1 MRCFFNKGVL
11 FVTIG
16 LYLILPMN
24 DSAAQEKVEWLRC
37 DLHNHCEDH
46 DLVEAHVEGV
56 SERLD
61 VIALSNHAQKPI
73 FFEQHRMVEKARQLL
88 PGRLVLFGMEW
99 NAPLG
104 VHANLI
110 FPAGPN
116 EAENAYAFA
125 RAHDRLGPGK
135 DLTPEGALNALA
147 ALPPDERPVLF
158 FNHPV
163 ADQWSNQ
170 AIARYIKADHGCVV
184 AGVEA
189 LHGHQLHARIAA
201 LDPLTYPGSAIGG
214 LSDRVYE
221 SGRPFSMLAHSD
233 FHVHKM
239 SHQPDYLLG
248 VFNHSLVG
256 VPSGCCSATEVLTAL
271 RTGSSCAA
279 QGHWLN
285 LRDFHIGQAQ
295 VGQMWDG
302 SANRGR
308 ISLETNEP
316 VEKVELIG
324 RLCTGAPSTVLH
336 EFGPLEA
343 GTHELTFQVPAESH
357 GFVRLRIV
365 AASRS
370 RPHPGTN
377 GTKLF
382 QTSAILLLSQQT
394 T

>member
-1 MRCFFNKGVL
+1 MRCFFNKGFP

-46 DLVEAHVEGV
+46 DLVEAHVEGA

-88 PGRLVLFGMEW
+88 PERLVLFGMEW

-104 VHANLI
+104 VHANLV
-110 FPAGPN
+110 FPVGPN

-125 RAHDRLGPGK
+125 RAYDRLGSGK
-135 DLTPEGALNALA
+135 NSTPEDALSALA
-147 ALPPDERPVLF
+147 DLPPDERPVLF
-158 FNHPV
+158 FNHPITN
-163 ADQWSNQ
+163 QWSSQ
-170 AIARYIKADHGCVV
+170 VIARYIEADHGCIVV
-184 AGVEA
+184 GIEA
-189 LHGHQLHARIAA
+189 LHGHQLHPRIAA
-201 LDPLTYPGSAIGG
+201 VDPLTYPGSAVGG

-221 SGRPFSMLAHSD
+221 SGRPFSLLAHSD

-239 SHQPDYLLG
+239 GYQPDYLLG

-256 VPSGCCSATEVLTAL
+256 VPSGRYSATEVLAAL
-271 RTGSSCAA
+271 RTGRSCAA

-285 LRDFHIGQAQ
+285 LRDFYLGQAQ
-295 VGQMWDG
+295 IGRVWDG
-302 SANRGR
+302 VSNRGQ
-308 ISLETNEP
+308 IALETSEP

-324 RLCTGAPSTVLH
+324 QLRTGAPPAVLQ

-343 GTHELTFQVPAESH
+343 GTHELPFEVTAEAR
-357 GFVRLRIV
+357 GFIRLRII

-370 RPHPGTN
+370 RPHPGPD

-382 QTSAILLLSQQT
+382 QSSAILLPSQ
-394 T
+394 

>member
-1 MRCFFNKGVL
+1 MRCFFNKGVP

-24 DSAAQEKVEWLRC
+24 DSAAQDKVKWLRC

-46 DLVEAHVEGV
+46 DLVETYVEGA

-73 FFEQHRMVEKARQLL
+73 FFEQHQMVEKARQLL
-88 PGRLVLFGMEW
+88 PERLVLFGMEW

-104 VHANLI
+104 VHANI
-110 FPAGPN
+110 VFPVGPN

-125 RAHDRLGPGK
+125 RAHDRLGSGK
-135 DLTPEGALNALA
+135 NSTPEDALDALA
-147 ALPPDERPVLF
+147 DLPPDERPVLF

-163 ADQWSNQ
+163 ANQWSSQ
-170 AIARYIKADHGCVV
+170 VISRYIKADRGCVV
-184 AGVEA
+184 AGIEA

-221 SGRPFSMLAHSD
+221 SGRPFSLLAHSD

-239 SHQPDYLLG
+239 SYQPDYLLG
-248 VFNHSLVG
+248 VFNHSLIG
-256 VPSGCCSATEVLTAL
+256 VPSGRYSATEVLTAL
-271 RTGSSCAA
+271 RTGRSCAA

-285 LRDFHIGQAQ
+285 LHDFHLGQAQ
-295 VGQMWDG
+295 IGQVWDG
-302 SANRGR
+302 VSNRGQ
-308 ISLETNEP
+308 IALETSEP
-316 VEKVELIG
+316 VENVELIG
-324 RLCTGAPSTVLH
+324 QLRTGAPSAVLH

-343 GTHELTFQVPAESH
+343 GTHELPFEVTSEAR
-357 GFVRLRIV
+357 GFIRLRII

-370 RPHPGTN
+370 RPHPGPD

-382 QTSAILLLSQQT
+382 QSSAILLPSQ
-394 T
+394 

>member
-1 MRCFFNKGVL
+1 
-11 FVTIG
+11 
-16 LYLILPMN
+16 MN
-24 DSAAQEKVEWLRC
+24 DSAAQEGAEWLRC

-46 DLVEAHVEGV
+46 ALVETHIEGV

-88 PGRLVLFGMEW
+88 PERLVLFGMEW

-125 RAHDRLGPGK
+125 RAHDRFGSGK
-135 DLTPEGALNALA
+135 DPTPEGALDALA

-158 FNHPV
+158 FNHP
-163 ADQWSNQ
+163 AANQWSSQ
-170 AIARYIKADHGCVV
+170 TIARYIKADHGCIV
-184 AGVEA
+184 AGIEA
-189 LHGHQLHARIAA
+189 LHGHQLHAQIAA
-201 LDPLTYPGSAIGG
+201 LDPLTYPGSAVGG

-221 SGRPFSMLAHSD
+221 SRRFFSLLAHSD

-239 SHQPDYLLG
+239 SYQPDYPLG
-248 VFNHSLVG
+248 VFNYSLVR
-256 VPSGCCSATEVLTAL
+256 VPSGRRSAAEVLTAL
-271 RTGSSCAA
+271 RTGRSCAV

-285 LRDFHIGQAQ
+285 LRAFHLGQAQ
-295 VGQMWDG
+295 VGQVWNG
-302 SANRGR
+302 GANCGQ
-308 ISLETNEP
+308 IALETSEP

-324 RLCTGAPSTVLH
+324 QLCTNATSAVLRV
-336 EFGPLEA
+336 FGPLKAGAHVLPFKVPNEA
-343 GTHELTFQVPAESH
+343 R
-357 GFVRLRIV
+357 GFVRLRIT
-365 AASRS
+365 AASRN
-370 RPHPGTN
+370 RPHPGPN

-382 QTSAILLLSQQT
+382 QTSAILLRP
-394 T
+394 

>member
-1 MRCFFNKGVL
+1 MA
-11 FVTIG
+11 IG

-24 DSAAQEKVEWLRC
+24 DSAAQERVEWLRC

-46 DLVEAHVEGV
+46 DLVETYVEGA

-88 PGRLVLFGMEW
+88 PERLVLFGMEW

-104 VHANLI
+104 VHANI
-110 FPAGPN
+110 VFPVGPN

-125 RAHDRLGPGK
+125 RAHDRLGSGK
-135 DLTPEGALNALA
+135 NSTPEDALDALA
-147 ALPPDERPVLF
+147 DLPPDERPVLF

-163 ADQWSNQ
+163 ANQWSSQ
-170 AIARYIKADHGCVV
+170 VISRYIKADRGCVV
-184 AGVEA
+184 AGIEA

-221 SGRPFSMLAHSD
+221 SGRPFSLLAHSD

-239 SHQPDYLLG
+239 SYQPDYLLG
-248 VFNHSLVG
+248 VFNHSLIG
-256 VPSGCCSATEVLTAL
+256 VASGRYSATEVLTAL
-271 RTGSSCAA
+271 RTGRSCAA
-279 QGHWLN
+279 QGHWLS
-285 LRDFHIGQAQ
+285 LRDFHLGQAQ
-295 VGQMWDG
+295 VGQVWDG
-302 SANRGR
+302 VSNRGQ
-308 ISLETNEP
+308 IALETSEAI
-316 VEKVELIG
+316 EKVELIG
-324 RLCTGAPSTVLH
+324 QLCTGASSAVLH

-343 GTHELTFQVPAESH
+343 GTHELPFEVPAEAH
-357 GFVRLRIV
+357 GFVRLRII
-365 AASRS
+365 AARRS
-370 RPHPGTN
+370 RPHPGLN

-382 QTSAILLLSQQT
+382 QTSAILLPSQ
-394 T
+394 